1 MGVDRA
7 PCVTILIPI
16 VNIMN
21 DSALRDFI
29 RVTEEF

>member
-7 PCVTILIPI
+7 PCVAILIPI
-16 VNIMN
+16 VSIMN